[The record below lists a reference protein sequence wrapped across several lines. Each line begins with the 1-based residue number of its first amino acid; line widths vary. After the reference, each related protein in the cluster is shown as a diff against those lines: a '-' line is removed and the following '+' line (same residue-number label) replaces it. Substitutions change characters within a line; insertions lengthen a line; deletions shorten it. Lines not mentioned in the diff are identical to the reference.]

1 MKIRLAVPGDEPT
14 LAALNAVAQD
24 AHVAAHP
31 EVFRP
36 ARLRDVTDWFGAFLK
51 SPTAAAWIAEE
62 GGAAVGYITAQYQE
76 RPEGP
81 FTFARRWCEIDQL
94 VVVSTHRRR
103 GVARALIDAVVADA
117 RANGVREVELCVW
130 EFNEAAQ
137 AAFRRLGFAPRHLRM
152 RKDG

>member
-1 MKIRLAVPGDEPT
+1 MKVRQAVAGDEPT

-51 SPTAAAWIAEE
+51 SPTAAGWIAEE
-62 GGAAVGYITAQYQE
+62 NGAAVGYITVQYQE

-81 FTFARRWCEIDQL
+81 FTYARRWGEIDQL
-94 VVVSTHRRR
+94 VVAPGHRRR
-103 GVARALIDAVVADA
+103 GVARVLIEAVVDDA
-117 RANGVREVELCVW
+117 RANGVRDVELCVW
-130 EFNEAAQ
+130 AFNEDAQ

-152 RKDG
+152 RRT